1 MKWIFLMAWRDSRRS
16 RRRLLLFSSSVVL
29 GIAALVAIRSFGE
42 SMRIA
47 IAENAKSLVGADLVF
62 SSRDKFPADIET
74 EIKAIGGEQA
84 EEVSFSSMV
93 YFQKSGGTRL
103 VQVRGLEEGFPFYGT
118 LETDPPAAATTFRT
132 QHGALVEES
141 LLTQFDAKVGD
152 TIKLGKTEFPI
163 SGVLKKVPGESV
175 VFSTIAPRVY
185 IPFADLQSTMLIRD
199 DSLARYRTYVK
210 TPPGADPEQ
219 INKQLA
225 DDLREKRVFIT
236 TVEERKKDLGRA
248 SENFEHYLSLGGLI
262 ALLLGSIGVASAV
275 HVHAKEKVT
284 AAAVL
289 RCLGLSSRRTL
300 AIYLVQGFALG
311 LIGAVVGAALGLV
324 VQVVLPAVIADFLPV
339 PMAQHLVWSAVAEAM
354 LAGFVICGAFAL
366 LPLLPLRR
374 VPPLA
379 AIRSSVEPPKAARD
393 PMQWLLALALSAGV
407 LGIAISQS
415 QKWKQGVAFF
425 GGLVAAFLLL
435 ALAARIVIWLARHV
449 VSARWPYIW
458 RQGTANLFRP
468 NNRTLLLTLSLGL
481 GTFLILT
488 LFLVQ
493 GNLVRELLPPGPD
506 NANAALFDIQ
516 SDQRDG
522 VVSILK
528 QQNLPVLQEAALVTM
543 RIASVKGVSTAKLLR
558 EQKIPRWVLRR
569 EYRSTYRDNLVD
581 SEKTAGG
588 KWPPP
593 AENEGLEGVI
603 PISVED
609 EIAKDLKLH
618 LGDEIEFDV
627 QGVPLKTR
635 VVHLR
640 KVDWRRMQPNF
651 FVVFP
656 TGVLEDAPS
665 FTILTTHV
673 PSPDA
678 SANMQRAIVQKYP
691 NVSAIDMRLILQ
703 TIENVVA
710 KISLV
715 IRFMALFTVFTG
727 LTVLAA
733 AILTGRYQ
741 RVREAVLLRTI
752 GASRRQVGQ
761 ILLVEYFLLGLV
773 ASGTAVVLSIGSTWA
788 LAHFL
793 FEAPYHFAIIPTTSA
808 IVIVCAVT
816 MLMGFFGTRG
826 LLSRPPLEVLRA
838 ES

>member
-1 MKWIFLMAWRDSRRS
+1 MAWRDSRRS

-42 SMRIA
+42 SMRMA
-47 IAENAKSLVGADLVF
+47 ISDNAKSLVGADLVF
-62 SSRDKFPADIET
+62 SSREKFADDVEKEIE
-74 EIKAIGGEQA
+74 ALGGQRA
-84 EEVSFSSMV
+84 REVSFSSMV
-93 YFQKSGGTRL
+93 YFQKTGGTRL
-103 VQVRGLEEGFPFYGT
+103 VQVRGLEEGFPFYGA
-118 LETDPPAAATTFRT
+118 LETDPPGAATGFRA

-141 LLTQFDAKVGD
+141 LMTQFNAHMGDA
-152 TIKLGKTEFPI
+152 IKIGKTEFPI
-163 SGVLKKVPGESV
+163 SGILKKVPGETV

-185 IPFADLQSTMLIRD
+185 IPFADLQNTLLLRD

-210 TPPGADPEQ
+210 TPKGADPEA
-219 INKQLA
+219 INKELT
-225 DDLREKRVFIT
+225 DDFREKRVFIT

-248 SENFEHYLSLGGLI
+248 TENLEHYLSLGGLI

-300 AIYLVQGFALG
+300 AIYLAQGLALG
-311 LIGAVVGAALGLV
+311 VIGSVVGAAVGLA
-324 VQVVLPAVIADFLPV
+324 VQMIFPAILADFVPVPLTQQFVWPAVI
-339 PMAQHLVWSAVAEAM
+339 EAM
-354 LAGFVICGAFAL
+354 LAGFAICGAFAL

-379 AIRSSVEPPKAARD
+379 AIRSSVDPPKAAHD
-393 PMQWLLALALSAGV
+393 AMQWILAIALAGGV
-407 LGIAISQS
+407 LAIAISQS
-415 QKWKQGVAFF
+415 RKWQQGLAFF
-425 GGLVAAFLLL
+425 GGLVAAFLVLS
-435 ALAARIVIWLARHV
+435 AAAKIVIWMARHV
-449 VSARWPYIW
+449 VSPRWPYIW
-458 RQGTANLFRP
+458 RQGIANLFRP

-493 GNLVRELLPPGPD
+493 GNLVRELLPSGAD
-506 NANAALFDIQ
+506 KANAALFDIQ

-522 VVSILK
+522 VLGILK
-528 QQNLPVLQEAALVTM
+528 DQNLPVLQEAALVTM
-543 RIASVKGVSTAKLLR
+543 RIASVKGISTGSLLR
-558 EQKIPRWVLRR
+558 DKKIPRWVLRR

-581 SEKTAGG
+581 SEETTGG
-588 KWPPP
+588 KWPAPP
-593 AENEGLEGVI
+593 DKEGLI
-603 PISVED
+603 AISMED
-609 EIAKDLKLH
+609 EIAKELRVH

-627 QGVPLKTR
+627 QGVPLRTR
-635 VVHLR
+635 VAHLR

-656 TGVLEDAPS
+656 SGVLEDAPS
-665 FTILTTHV
+665 FRILTTHV
-673 PSPDA
+673 PSPEV
-678 SANMQRAIVQKYP
+678 SANMQRAVVQKFP
-691 NVSAIDMRLILQ
+691 NVSAIDMTLILQ
-703 TIENVVA
+703 TVENVVS

-761 ILLVEYFLLGLV
+761 ILLVEYFVLGLV
-773 ASGTAVVLSIGSTWA
+773 ASGTAVLLATASTWA

-793 FEAPYHFAIIPTTSA
+793 FEAPYHFAIVPTVSA
-808 IVIVCAVT
+808 VIIVCAVT
-816 MLMGFFGTRG
+816 MLMGYFGTRG
-826 LLSRPPLEVLRA
+826 LLSKPPLEVLRQ

>member
-42 SMRIA
+42 SMRVA
-47 IAENAKSLVGADLVF
+47 IQENAKSLVGADLVF
-62 SSRDKFPADIET
+62 TSRDKFPTDVDNRIN
-74 EIKAIGGEQA
+74 AIGGQQA
-84 EEVSFSSMV
+84 HEVSFSSMV

-118 LETDPPAAATTFRT
+118 VETDPPSASTAFRT

-141 LLTQFDAKVGD
+141 LINQFDAKVGD
-152 TIKLGKTEFPI
+152 IIKLGQTQFPI

-175 VFSTIAPRVY
+175 VFATIAPRIY
-185 IPFADLQSTMLIRD
+185 IPFADLQGTHLIRD

-210 TPPGADPEQ
+210 TPTGVNPDQ
-219 INKQLA
+219 ISRTLT
-225 DDLREKRVFIT
+225 DDFREKRVFIT
-236 TVEERKKDLGRA
+236 TVDDRKKDLGKA
-248 SENFEHYLSLGGLI
+248 TENLEHYLSLGGLI
-262 ALLLGSIGVASAV
+262 ALLLGSIGIASAV
-275 HVHAKEKVT
+275 HVHAKDKIA

-311 LIGAVVGAALGLV
+311 LIGAVAGAALGLA
-324 VQVVLPAVIADFLPV
+324 VQSALPSVLADFV
-339 PMAQHLVWSAVAEAM
+339 PIPMTQQFVWPAIAEAM
-354 LAGFVICGAFAL
+354 LAGFVICGAFAV

-379 AIRSSVEPPKAARD
+379 AIRASVEPPKAARD
-393 PMQWLLALALSAGV
+393 PLQWIVAIALGLGV
-407 LGIAISQS
+407 LAIAISQS
-415 QKWKQGVAFF
+415 QKWRHGVAFS
-425 GGLVAAFLLL
+425 GGLLGAFLLL
-435 ALAARIVIWLARHV
+435 GAVGKIVTWAARKA
-449 VSARWPYIW
+449 VSPRWPYIW

-493 GNLVRELLPPGPD
+493 GNLVRELLPSGVD
-506 NANAALFDIQ
+506 KANAALFDIK

-522 VVSILK
+522 VVAILK
-528 QQNLPVLQEAALVTM
+528 DQNLPVLQEAALVTM
-543 RIASVKGVSTAKLLR
+543 RIASVNGVSTAKLLK
-558 EQKIPRWVLRR
+558 EQKAPRWILRR

-581 SEKTAGG
+581 SEKSVAGE
-588 KWPPP
+588 WPSTGDR
-593 AENEGLEGVI
+593 EGMESLI
-603 PISVED
+603 PISMED
-609 EIAKDLKLH
+609 EIAKDLKVK

-627 QGVPLKTR
+627 QGVPLRTR
-635 VVHLR
+635 IANLR

-651 FVVFP
+651 FIVFP
-656 TGVLEDAPS
+656 SGVLESAPS
-665 FTILTTHV
+665 FSILTTHV
-673 PSPDA
+673 PNATA

-691 NVSAIDMRLILQ
+691 NVSAIDMTLILQ
-703 TIENVVA
+703 TVENVVA

-727 LTVLAA
+727 LTVLAS

-761 ILLVEYFLLGLV
+761 ILLVEYFLLGLI
-773 ASGTAVVLSIGSTWA
+773 ASGTAVVLSTGATWA

-793 FEAPYHFAIIPTTSA
+793 FEAPYHFAPLPALAS
-808 IVIVCAVT
+808 IVIVCSVT
-816 MLMGFFGTRG
+816 MLMGFLGTRG
-826 LLSRPPLEVLRA
+826 LLSRPPLEVLRQ

>member
-1 MKWIFLMAWRDSRRS
+1 VKLKWIFLMAWRDSRRS

-47 IAENAKSLVGADLVF
+47 IQENAKSLIGADLVF
-62 SSRDKFPADIET
+62 SSREKFTDDVAN
-74 EIKAIGGEQA
+74 EIQNIGGKQA
-84 EEVSFSSMV
+84 QEVSFSSMV
-93 YFQKSGGTRL
+93 YFQKTGGTRL

-118 LETDPPAAATTFRT
+118 LETDPPAAATAFRN

-141 LLTQFDAKVGD
+141 LMTQFEAKIGD
-152 TIKLGKTEFPI
+152 TIKLGQTQFPI
-163 SGVLKKVPGESV
+163 SGILKKVPGETV
-175 VFSTIAPRVY
+175 VFSTIAPRIYV
-185 IPFADLQSTMLIRD
+185 PFADLQKTMLLRD

-210 TPPGADPEQ
+210 TPSGVDPEA

-225 DDLREKRVFIT
+225 DDFREKRVFIT

-248 SENFEHYLSLGGLI
+248 TENLEHYLSLGGLI

-300 AIYLVQGFALG
+300 AIYLIQGLALGIIGAIVGAGLG
-311 LIGAVVGAALGLV
+311 LI
-324 VQVVLPAVIADFLPV
+324 VQSILPAVVADFVPV
-339 PMAQHLVWSAVAEAM
+339 PMAQQFVWSAVAEAM
-354 LAGFVICGAFAL
+354 LAGFTICGAFAL

-379 AIRSSVEPPKAARD
+379 AIRASVEPPKAARD
-393 PMQWLLALALSAGV
+393 PIQWALALALAAGV
-407 LGIAISQS
+407 LAIAISQS
-415 QKWKQGVAFF
+415 RRWQHGLAFF
-425 GGLVAAFLLL
+425 VGLLAAFLILG
-435 ALAARIVIWLARHV
+435 AAAKVVIWIARRV
-449 VSARWPYIW
+449 VSTRWPYIW

-493 GNLVRELLPPGPD
+493 GNLVRELLPSGPD
-506 NANAALFDIQ
+506 KANAALFDIQ
-516 SDQRDG
+516 SDQRNG
-522 VVSILK
+522 VVSIL
-528 QQNLPVLQEAALVTM
+528 QEQNLPVLQEAALVTM
-543 RIASVKGVSTAKLLR
+543 RIASVKGISSAKLLR
-558 EQKIPRWVLRR
+558 DQKIPRWVLRR

-581 SEKTAGG
+581 TETTAGG
-588 KWPPP
+588 KWPAP
-593 AENEGLEGVI
+593 ADIEGII

-609 EIAKDLKLH
+609 EIAKDLKVK
-618 LGDEIEFDV
+618 LGDEIEFDI
-627 QGVPLKTR
+627 QGVPIRTR
-635 VVHLR
+635 VAHLR

-656 TGVLEDAPS
+656 SGVLEDAPS
-665 FTILTTHV
+665 FRILTTHV
-673 PSPDA
+673 PNSEA
-678 SANMQRAIVQKYP
+678 SAKMQRAVVQKFP
-691 NVSAIDMRLILQ
+691 NVSAIDMTLVLQ
-703 TIENVVA
+703 TVESVVA

-773 ASGTAVVLSIGSTWA
+773 ASGTAVLLATSSTWA

-793 FEAPYHFAIIPTTSA
+793 FEAPYHFAMIPTISS

-816 MLMGFFGTRG
+816 MLMGFLGTRG
-826 LLSRPPLEVLRA
+826 LLSKPPLEVLRQ

>member
-1 MKWIFLMAWRDSRRS
+1 M
-16 RRRLLLFSSSVVL
+16 LFSSSVVL

-47 IAENAKSLVGADLVF
+47 IQEHAKSLVGADLVF
-62 SSRDKFPADIET
+62 SSRDKFSSEIEDR
-74 EIKAIGGEQA
+74 IQSLGGKQA
-84 EEVSFSSMV
+84 REVSFSSMV
-93 YFQKSGGTRL
+93 YFQKNQGTRL

-118 LETDPPAAATTFRT
+118 LETDPPAAATGFRA

-141 LLTQFDAKVGD
+141 LITQFDAKIGD
-152 TIKLGKTEFPI
+152 TIKLGQKEFPI
-163 SGVLKKVPGESV
+163 SGLLKKVPGETV
-175 VFSTIAPRVY
+175 VFSTIAPRIY
-185 IPFADLQSTMLIRD
+185 IPYSDLETTHLIRD
-199 DSLARYRTYVK
+199 DSLARYRTYVE
-210 TPPGADPEQ
+210 TPPGVNPDQ
-219 INKQLA
+219 ISKRLT
-225 DDLREKRVFIT
+225 DDFREKRVFIT

-248 SENFEHYLSLGGLI
+248 TENLEHYLSLGGLI
-262 ALLLGSIGVASAV
+262 ALLLGSIGIASAV
-275 HVHAKEKVT
+275 HVHAKEKVA

-300 AIYLVQGFALG
+300 GIYLVQGLVLG
-311 LIGAVVGAALGLV
+311 LVGACAGAALGLL
-324 VQVVLPAVIADFLPV
+324 VQSLLPAILGDFLPI
-339 PMAQHLVWSAVAEAM
+339 PMTQQFVWSAVAEAM
-354 LAGFVICGAFAL
+354 LAGFAICGAFAL

-379 AIRSSVEPPKAARD
+379 AIRASVEPPRAARD
-393 PMQWLLALALSAGV
+393 PLQWLVAIALAVGV
-407 LGIAISQS
+407 LAIAISQS
-415 QKWKQGVAFF
+415 QKWQHGVSFF
-425 GGLVAAFLLL
+425 GGLLGAFLLL
-435 ALAARIVIWLARHV
+435 AAAARIVIWIARRT

-493 GNLVRELLPPGPD
+493 GNLVRELLPSGAD
-506 NANAALFDIQ
+506 KANAALFDIQ
-516 SDQRDG
+516 ADQRDG
-522 VVSILK
+522 VVAILK

-543 RIASVKGVSTAKLLR
+543 RIASVRGVSTAKLLKD
-558 EQKIPRWVLRR
+558 QKMPKWVLRR
-569 EYRSTYRDNLVD
+569 EYRSTYRDHLVD
-581 SEKTAGG
+581 SEETTAG
-588 KWPPP
+588 KWPSS
-593 AENEGLEGVI
+593 AANEGLEGLI
-603 PISVED
+603 PISMED
-609 EIAKDLKLH
+609 EIARDLKVK

-627 QGVPLKTR
+627 QGVPLR
-635 VVHLR
+635 ARIVHLR

-656 TGVLEDAPS
+656 SGVLEDAPS
-665 FTILTTHV
+665 FSILTTRV
-673 PSPDA
+673 PNPEA

-691 NVSAIDMRLILQ
+691 NVSAIDMTLILQ
-703 TIENVVA
+703 TVESVVS

-727 LTVLAA
+727 LTVLGA

-773 ASGTAVVLSIGSTWA
+773 ASGTAVLLATASTWG

-793 FEAPYHFAIIPTTSA
+793 FEAPYHFAIVPTILA
-808 IVIVCAVT
+808 VIIVCGVT

-826 LLSRPPLEVLRA
+826 LLSKPPLEVLRQ